1 MKEMIMRHAE
11 AMAVVLSIAGAAV
24 VVSAQ
29 ERIPAGPPANGPSFE
44 VVSIKRVA
52 DVRSQRSVGERPG
65 GQFVL
70 SGMAIAPLIRSAY
83 PADTSDLIGAPDWV
97 SNEVY
102 DVTAKAAGEV
112 SRDQMT
118 AMLQSMLA
126 ERFKLTVHYEL
137 QERPV
142 YALVLARADGRLG
155 PDLRRSEL
163 DCDAIQAARRAGS
176 KEPYP
181 ATSNGAPACG
191 MSMRG
196 EQGMTVLLG
205 ARPLS
210 TLAGS
215 LGSGT
220 GRVVI
225 DKTGL
230 KGNYD
235 VTLRYSERPSP
246 NAPLD
251 APPEIFTALQE
262 QLGLKLEPDRA
273 PLKVLVI
280 DRIERPT
287 EN

>member
-1 MKEMIMRHAE
+1 MIMRRAE
-11 AMAVVLSIAGAAV
+11 MTVVLLMAVAAV
-24 VVSAQ
+24 TVRAQ
-29 ERIPAGPPANGPSFE
+29 ERIPAGPLVNGPTFD
-44 VVSIKRVA
+44 VVSIKRVNEI
-52 DVRSQRSVGERPG
+52 RTSRSVGERPG

-70 SGMAIAPLIRSAY
+70 SGVAIAALIRTAY
-83 PADTSDLIGAPDWV
+83 PADTTDLIGAPDWV
-97 SNEVY
+97 LNEIY
-102 DVTAKAAGEV
+102 DLTAKAASEV
-112 SRDQMT
+112 SREQMT
-118 AMLQSMLA
+118 AMQRALLA
-126 ERFKLTVHYEL
+126 ERFKLAVHYEV

-155 PDLRRSEL
+155 PNIKKSDL

-176 KEPYP
+176 KEAFPE
-181 ATSNGAPACG
+181 TSNGAPACG

-210 TLAGS
+210 ALAGPLS
-215 LGSGT
+215 SPS
-220 GRVVI
+220 GRVVV

-235 VTLRYSERPSP
+235 MTLRYVDRPSP
-246 NAPLD
+246 NAPPD
-251 APPEIFTALQE
+251 APPDIFTAVQE
-262 QLGLKLEPDRA
+262 QLGLKLESDRA
-273 PLKVLVI
+273 PLKILVI

>member
-1 MKEMIMRHAE
+1 MDLLRRRDFAATLLIAL
-11 AMAVVLSIAGAAV
+11 AVLSLR
-24 VVSAQ
+24 AQ
-29 ERIPAGPPANGPSFE
+29 ERIPAGPPANGPTFD
-44 VVSIKRVA
+44 VVSIKRVTEI
-52 DVRSQRSVGERPG
+52 RSSHSVGERPG

-97 SNEVY
+97 LNEVY
-102 DVTAKAAGEV
+102 DLTAKAAGEV
-112 SRDQMT
+112 SREQMT
-118 AMLQSMLA
+118 AMLQALLA
-126 ERFKLTVHYEL
+126 ERFKLAVHYEM

-142 YALVLARADGRLG
+142 YALVVARADGRLG
-155 PDLRRSEL
+155 PDIRKSEL

-176 KEPYP
+176 KEAFP
-181 ATSNGAPACG
+181 ATSNGAPPCG

-210 TLAGS
+210 ALASS
-215 LGSGT
+215 LGSPT
-220 GRVVI
+220 GRVVV

-235 VTLRYSERPSP
+235 VTLRYVERPSP
-246 NAPLD
+246 NAPPD

-262 QLGLKLEPDRA
+262 QLGLKLESDRA
-273 PLKVLVI
+273 PLKILII
-280 DRIERPT
+280 DRIEKPT

>member
-1 MKEMIMRHAE
+1 MRRVIAFGGLLV
-11 AMAVVLSIAGAAV
+11 ALLGLSLR
-24 VVSAQ
+24 AQ
-29 ERIPAGPPANGPSFE
+29 ERIPAAPPPNGPTFD
-44 VVSIKRVA
+44 VVSIKRVT
-52 DVRSQRSVGERPG
+52 DIRNRRSVGEQPG
-65 GQFVL
+65 GKFVL
-70 SGMAIAPLIRSAY
+70 SGMTIAPAIRTAY
-83 PADTSDLIGAPDWV
+83 PADVSDIAGAPAWMD
-97 SNEVY
+97 SETY
-102 DVTAKAAGEV
+102 DLTAQAGRDV
-112 SRDQMT
+112 PKDQME
-118 AMLQSMLA
+118 AMLRAMLA
-126 ERFKLTVHYEL
+126 DRFKLLVHYEI

-155 PDLRRSEL
+155 PDIKKSEL
-163 DCDAIQAARRAGS
+163 DCDAIQASRRAGS
-176 KEPYP
+176 KEAFP

-215 LGSGT
+215 LGSPT

-235 VTLRYSERPSP
+235 VTLRYVDRPSP
-246 NAPLD
+246 D
-251 APPEIFTALQE
+251 APPGTPPELFTALQE

-273 PLKVLVI
+273 PLKILVI

>member
-1 MKEMIMRHAE
+1 MRRSGF
-11 AMAVVLSIAGAAV
+11 AVALLIVSALLSLR
-24 VVSAQ
+24 AQ
-29 ERIPAGPPANGPSFE
+29 ERIPAAPPANGPTFD
-44 VVSIKRVA
+44 VVSIKRVT
-52 DVRSQRSVGERPG
+52 DIRDRRSVGEQPG
-65 GQFVL
+65 GRFVL
-70 SGMAIAPLIRSAY
+70 SGMTIAPAIRTAY
-83 PADTSDLIGAPDWV
+83 PADVSDIVGAPAWMD
-97 SNEVY
+97 SETYDLTAQAGREVP
-102 DVTAKAAGEV
+102 K
-112 SRDQMT
+112 DQME
-118 AMLQSMLA
+118 AMLRAMLA
-126 ERFKLTVHYEL
+126 DKFKLLVHYEI

-155 PDLRRSEL
+155 PDIKKSDL
-163 DCDAIQAARRAGS
+163 DCDAIQAARRGGS
-176 KEPYP
+176 KEAFP

-210 TLAGS
+210 TLASS
-215 LGSGT
+215 LGSPT

-235 VTLRYSERPSP
+235 VTLRYVERPSP
-246 NAPLD
+246 DAPPGT
-251 APPEIFTALQE
+251 PPEIFTAVQE
-262 QLGLKLEPDRA
+262 QLGLKLETDRA
-273 PLKVLVI
+273 PLKILVI

>member
-1 MKEMIMRHAE
+1 MRRAI
-11 AMAVVLSIAGAAV
+11 ALGSLLVALAGLSLH
-24 VVSAQ
+24 AQ
-29 ERIPAGPPANGPSFE
+29 ERIPAGPPANGPTFD
-44 VVSIKRVA
+44 VVSIKRVT
-52 DVRSQRSVGERPG
+52 DIRNRRSVGQQPG
-65 GQFVL
+65 GKFVI
-70 SGMAIAPLIRSAY
+70 SGMTIAPAIRSAY
-83 PADTSDLIGAPDWV
+83 PADVSDIVGAPAWMD
-97 SNEVY
+97 SETY
-102 DVTAKAAGEV
+102 DLTAQAGRDV
-112 SRDQMT
+112 PRDQME
-118 AMLQSMLA
+118 AMLRAMLA
-126 ERFKLTVHYEL
+126 DKFKLLVHYEI
-137 QERPV
+137 QDRPV

-155 PDLRRSEL
+155 PDIKQSDL

-176 KEPYP
+176 TEPAP

-210 TLAGS
+210 ALASS
-215 LGSGT
+215 LGSPT
-220 GRVVI
+220 GRPVI

-235 VTLRYSERPSP
+235 VTLRYVEQPSA
-246 NAPLD
+246 NASPD
-251 APPEIFTALQE
+251 TPPELFTALQE
-262 QLGLKLEPDRA
+262 QLGLKLEADRA